1 MKKNWWKESIVY
13 QIYPK
18 SFNDSN
24 GDGIGDIRGIIEKL
38 DYLKELGVNV
48 LWISPMLESPQDD
61 NGYDISDYRRIYKD
75 YGTMQD
81 YEELLFQAHERGIK
95 VLMDLVVNHTSD
107 EHQWFLESKK
117 SKDNPYRDYYIW
129 KNPVNGKEPNNWG
142 GAFGGSAWEY
152 DNETQM
158 YYLHLFSKKQ
168 PDLNWENEK
177 VRQEVY
183 DMMKFWCD
191 KGIDGFRMDV
201 ISMISKD
208 QAFPDGEVKSGL
220 YGDFGPYSVHG
231 PRVHEFLQE
240 MNREVLSKYDIMTV
254 GETSGVTIEEA
265 QKYAGEDSGELNMV
279 FQFEHVEDASPH
291 AKFGKWTT
299 DRYDFKAFKKT
310 MIKWQE
316 ELQGKAWNS
325 LFLGNHDQ
333 PRSVS
338 RFGNDNPAYR
348 ETSAKMLATCL
359 HMMQGTPY
367 VYQGEELGMTNAYF
381 HKLEDYKDIESIQYY
396 TELTDAGLMEPDYM
410 MKCLMLRSRDNART
424 PMQWDGSEKAG
435 FTDGEPWIKI
445 NPNCKEINAA
455 SQLDDPDSQVF
466 RKPDRF
472 FHDLDSPR
480 FHCRIT
486 AAKRIF
492 PMTAQ
497 AHCPDRHAGFLH
509 QPYQSQPFFFRH
521 VQSGK
526 FRVCLIDTDL
536 HKIKSRFFCRQK
548 LFSPCQ
554 IGRHRFLVQTKGIR
568 SFHRF
573 HSPLFLFSCF
583 LF

>member
-1 MKKNWWKESIVY
+1 MEKKWWKESVVY

-18 SFNDSN
+18 SFKDSN
-24 GDGIGDIRGIIEKL
+24 GDGVGDIRGIIQKL

-61 NGYDISDYRRIYKD
+61 NGYDISDYRRIYKE
-75 YGTMQD
+75 YGNMED
-81 YEELLFQAHERGIK
+81 YEELLSEAHKRDIRI
-95 VLMDLVVNHTSD
+95 LMDLVVNHTSD
-107 EHQWFLESKK
+107 EHNWFVESRK

-129 KNPVNGKEPNNWG
+129 KDPVNGKEPNNWG

-152 DNETQM
+152 DPQTQM

-183 DMMKFWCD
+183 DMMTFWCE

-208 QAFPDGEVKSGL
+208 QTFPDGEMNNSL
-220 YGDFGPYSVHG
+220 YGDFGPYCVHG

-240 MNREVLSKYDIMTV
+240 MNREVLSRYDIMTV

-265 QKYAGEDSGELNMV
+265 QKYAGEAGKELNMV
-279 FQFEHVEDASPH
+279 FQFEHVDNGSGDY
-291 AKFGKWTT
+291 GKWTT
-299 DRYDFKAFKKT
+299 EKYDFKEFKRI

-367 VYQGEELGMTNAYF
+367 VYQGEELGMTNVYF
-381 HKLEDYKDIESIQYY
+381 DKLEDYRDIESINFF
-396 TELTDAGLMEPDYM
+396 TELTEAGLMTPEYM

-424 PMQWDGSEKAG
+424 PMQWDDSEQAG
-435 FTDGEPWIKI
+435 FTDGESWIKV
-445 NPNCKEINAA
+445 NPNYKEINAA
-455 SQLDDPDSQVF
+455 QQLEDPNSIFYYYQKLIRLRKEKDIIVYGGFEPLYRDDEQ
-466 RKPDRF
+466 
-472 FHDLDSPR
+472 
-480 FHCRIT
+480 
-486 AAKRIF
+486 IF
-492 PMTAQ
+492 AYIRRQEQEKLLTVCNFSDKNAEMEIPEEFKGAE
-497 AHCPDRHAGFLH
+497 
-509 QPYQSQPFFFRH
+509 
-521 VQSGK
+521 
-526 FRVCLIDTDL
+526 CLITNLDRTV
-536 HKIKSRFFCRQK
+536 FE
-548 LFSPCQ
+548 
-554 IGRHRFLVQTKGIR
+554 GRIVLKPYEAFVLYKK
-568 SFHRF
+568 
-573 HSPLFLFSCF
+573 
-583 LF
+583 

>member
-1 MKKNWWKESIVY
+1 MEKKWWKESVVY

-18 SFNDSN
+18 SFKDSN
-24 GDGIGDIRGIIEKL
+24 GDGVGDIRGIIQKL

-61 NGYDISDYRRIYKD
+61 NGYDISDYRRIYKE
-75 YGTMQD
+75 YGNMED
-81 YEELLFQAHERGIK
+81 YEELLSEAHKRDIRI
-95 VLMDLVVNHTSD
+95 LMDLVVNHTSD
-107 EHQWFLESKK
+107 EHNWFVESRK

-129 KNPVNGKEPNNWG
+129 KDPVNGKEPNNWG

-152 DNETQM
+152 DPQTQM

-183 DMMKFWCD
+183 DMMTFWCE

-208 QAFPDGEVKSGL
+208 QTFPDGEMNNSL
-220 YGDFGPYSVHG
+220 YGDFGPYCVHG

-240 MNREVLSKYDIMTV
+240 MNREVLSRYDIMTV

-265 QKYAGEDSGELNMV
+265 QKYAGEAGKELNMV
-279 FQFEHVEDASPH
+279 FQFEHVDNGSGDY
-291 AKFGKWTT
+291 GKWTT
-299 DRYDFKAFKKT
+299 EKYDFKEFKRI

-367 VYQGEELGMTNAYF
+367 VYQGEELGMTNVYF
-381 HKLEDYKDIESIQYY
+381 DKLEDYRDIESINFF
-396 TELTDAGLMEPDYM
+396 TELTEARFMTPEYM

-424 PMQWDGSEKAG
+424 PMQWDDSEQAG
-435 FTDGEPWIKI
+435 FTDGESWIKV
-445 NPNCKEINAA
+445 NPNYKEINAA
-455 SQLDDPDSQVF
+455 QQLEDPNSIFYYYQKLIRLRKEKDIIVYGGFEPLYRDDEQ
-466 RKPDRF
+466 
-472 FHDLDSPR
+472 
-480 FHCRIT
+480 
-486 AAKRIF
+486 IF
-492 PMTAQ
+492 AYIRRQEQEKLLTVCNFSDKNAEMEIPEEFKGAE
-497 AHCPDRHAGFLH
+497 
-509 QPYQSQPFFFRH
+509 
-521 VQSGK
+521 
-526 FRVCLIDTDL
+526 CLITNLDRTV
-536 HKIKSRFFCRQK
+536 FE
-548 LFSPCQ
+548 
-554 IGRHRFLVQTKGIR
+554 GRIVLKPYEAFVLYKK
-568 SFHRF
+568 
-573 HSPLFLFSCF
+573 
-583 LF
+583 

>member
-1 MKKNWWKESIVY
+1 MEKKWWKESVVY

-18 SFNDSN
+18 SFKDSN
-24 GDGIGDIRGIIEKL
+24 GDGIGDIRGIIQKL

-61 NGYDISDYRRIYKD
+61 NGYDISDYRRIYKE
-75 YGTMQD
+75 YGTMED
-81 YEELLFQAHERGIK
+81 YEELLSEAHKRDIRI
-95 VLMDLVVNHTSD
+95 LMDLVVNHTSD
-107 EHQWFLESKK
+107 EHNWFIESRK
-117 SKDNPYRDYYIW
+117 SKANPYRDYYIW
-129 KNPVNGKEPNNWG
+129 KDPVNGKEPNNWG

-152 DNETQM
+152 DPQTQM
-158 YYLHLFSKKQ
+158 YYMHLFSKKQ

-208 QAFPDGEVKSGL
+208 QSFPDGEMNNSL
-220 YGDFGPYSVHG
+220 YGDFGPYCVHG
-231 PRVHEFLQE
+231 PRIHEFLQE

-265 QKYAGEDSGELNMV
+265 QKYAGEARNELNMV
-279 FQFEHVEDASPH
+279 FQFEHVENGSGDY
-291 AKFGKWTT
+291 GKWTT
-299 DRYDFKAFKKT
+299 EKYDFKEFKRI

-367 VYQGEELGMTNAYF
+367 VYQGEELGMTNVYF
-381 HKLEDYKDIESIQYY
+381 DKLEDYRDIESINFF
-396 TELTDAGLMEPDYM
+396 TELTESGLMTPEYM

-424 PMQWDGSEKAG
+424 PMQWDDSAQAG
-435 FTDGEPWIKI
+435 FTDGAPWIKV
-445 NPNCKEINAA
+445 NPNYKEINAA
-455 SQLDDPDSQVF
+455 QQLADPNSIFYDYQKLIRLRKEKDIIVYGGFEPLYRDDEQ
-466 RKPDRF
+466 
-472 FHDLDSPR
+472 
-480 FHCRIT
+480 
-486 AAKRIF
+486 IF
-492 PMTAQ
+492 AYIRRQDQEKLLTVCNFCDKNAEMEIPEEFKGAE
-497 AHCPDRHAGFLH
+497 
-509 QPYQSQPFFFRH
+509 
-521 VQSGK
+521 
-526 FRVCLIDTDL
+526 CLITNLDRTVFEG
-536 HKIKSRFFCRQK
+536 KIVLKPYEAFVLYK
-548 LFSPCQ
+548 
-554 IGRHRFLVQTKGIR
+554 K
-568 SFHRF
+568 
-573 HSPLFLFSCF
+573 
-583 LF
+583 

>member
-1 MKKNWWKESIVY
+1 MEKKWWKESVVY

-18 SFNDSN
+18 SFKDSN
-24 GDGIGDIRGIIEKL
+24 GDGIGDIKGIIEKL

-61 NGYDISDYRRIYKD
+61 NGYDISDYRRIYED
-75 YGTMQD
+75 YGTMED
-81 YEELLFQAHERGIK
+81 YEEMLSEAHKRDIK

-107 EHQWFLESKK
+107 EHNWFIESRK

-129 KNPVNGKEPNNWG
+129 KDPVNGKEPNNWG
-142 GAFGGSAWEY
+142 GVFGGSAWEY
-152 DNETQM
+152 DEKTQM

-177 VRQEVY
+177 VRREVY
-183 DMMKFWCD
+183 DMMTFWCE

-201 ISMISKD
+201 ISMISKN
-208 QAFPDGEVKSGL
+208 QAFPDGEVKNGL
-220 YGDFGPYSVHG
+220 YGDFNPYCVHG
-231 PRVHEFLQE
+231 PRIHEFLQE
-240 MNREVLSKYDIMTV
+240 MNKEVLSRYDIMTV

-265 QKYAGEDSGELNMV
+265 QKYAGEDRNELNMV
-279 FQFEHVEDASPH
+279 FRFEHVEDACGDH
-291 AKFGKWTT
+291 GKWTT
-299 DRYDFKAFKKT
+299 AKFNFRDFKKT

-381 HKLEDYKDIESIQYY
+381 DKLEDYRDIESINFF
-396 TELTDAGLMEPDYM
+396 TELTEAGIMTPEYM

-424 PMQWDGSEKAG
+424 PMQWNDSAQGG
-435 FTDGEPWIKI
+435 FTSGEPWIRI
-445 NPNCKEINAA
+445 NSNYKEINAA
-455 SQLDDPDSQVF
+455 QQLGDPASVFHYYQKLIRLRKEKDIIVYGDFEALYRDDDKIF
-466 RKPDRF
+466 AYTRK
-472 FHDLDSPR
+472 LDQEKLLTVCNFSDQDAEMEIPEE
-480 FHCRIT
+480 F
-486 AAKRIF
+486 AG
-492 PMTAQ
+492 AQ
-497 AHCPDRHAGFLH
+497 
-509 QPYQSQPFFFRH
+509 
-521 VQSGK
+521 
-526 FRVCLIDTDL
+526 CLITNL
-536 HKIKSRFFCRQK
+536 
-548 LFSPCQ
+548 
-554 IGRHRFLVQTKGIR
+554 GRTVFDRNLVLRPYEAFVLYKE
-568 SFHRF
+568 
-573 HSPLFLFSCF
+573 
-583 LF
+583 

>member
-1 MKKNWWKESIVY
+1 MKKNWWKESVVY

-24 GDGIGDIRGIIEKL
+24 GDGIGDINGIIEKL

-75 YGTMQD
+75 YGTMDD
-81 YEELLFQAHERGIK
+81 YEKLLEEAHRREIK

-142 GAFGGSAWEY
+142 GCFGGSAWEY
-152 DNETQM
+152 DDETQM

-208 QAFPDGEVKSGL
+208 QSFPDGKVGSGL
-220 YGDFGPYSVHG
+220 YGDFGPYCVHG
-231 PRVHEFLQE
+231 PRVHEFLKE

-265 QKYAGEDSGELNMV
+265 QKYAGENSGELNMV
-279 FQFEHVEDASPH
+279 FQFEHVEDASQH
-291 AKFGKWTT
+291 AEFGKWTT
-299 DRYDFKAFKKT
+299 ARYDFKAFKKI

-316 ELQGKAWNS
+316 QLQGKAWNS

-348 ETSAKMLATCL
+348 EASAKMLATCL

-367 VYQGEELGMTNAYF
+367 VYQGEELGMTNVYF
-381 HKLEDYKDIESIQYY
+381 DKLEDYRDIESIQYY
-396 TELTDAGLMEPDYM
+396 TELTDSGLMNPDYM

-424 PMQWDGSEKAG
+424 PMQWNDSEQAG
-435 FTDGEPWIKI
+435 FTKGQPWIKV
-445 NPNCKEINAA
+445 NPNYKEINAK
-455 SQLDDPDSQVF
+455 SQLADPDSIFHYYQKLIRI
-466 RKPDRF
+466 RKEKDIVVYGEFEPLYRED
-472 FHDLDSPR
+472 DQ
-480 FHCRIT
+480 
-486 AAKRIF
+486 IF
-492 PMTAQ
+492 AYMRRLGEERLLTVCNFSEHPAEMEIPEEFTKA
-497 AHCPDRHAGFLH
+497 R
-509 QPYQSQPFFFRH
+509 
-521 VQSGK
+521 
-526 FRVCLIDTDL
+526 CLISNL
-536 HKIKSRFFCRQK
+536 ERKSFEGKIVLKPYEAFVLYK
-548 LFSPCQ
+548 
-554 IGRHRFLVQTKGIR
+554 
-568 SFHRF
+568 
-573 HSPLFLFSCF
+573 
-583 LF
+583 